1 MTGESRVG
9 VTQPHDPE
17 LLNAVR
23 DYLRSH
29 AERHGQQQTAEQ
41 YGVSRYTLWR
51 LLWKDHV
58 SPRLV
63 AAVTAEVGDSI
74 GRLHWDTERLD
85 DTGAQR
91 RSGAARRRLTPADAE
106 TLEVLCHTPFATV
119 GELSAF
125 IRLPANTIR
134 ERLVRLLKRGLAE
147 SRAHRLQILG
157 ARPQQRFVPTR
168 EGVVAAAGGETRC
181 ERLLGLYP
189 VSRQWFR
196 VLAERLDSVALLYRV
211 AEMIAELRAG
221 ESPVAV
227 EHCRSGPYDLLL
239 RMSGGS
245 IGLVRQGPM
254 LSHASLRYRIRTIE
268 RMDVGKRPLVTL
280 ILVDS
285 EQDMRRVLRTIADP
299 SLHRQTFVAVMG
311 EVMVGKGRYEVWQ
324 QGGYGF
330 ASTPTLKPEASL
342 PSIVKHV
349 QRLGEAY
356 PKING
361 SRTRRSAPAIRA
373 SLPDATTQLERALS
387 LILSRAEKQVL
398 DLLANW
404 PFCSAEQLAGLMGGV
419 SKRQA
424 NHVLRSLRDRG
435 LVQREE
441 LGYALSDKGLTYL
454 ARRDRAS
461 VGPTLDR
468 WTPLRDEQ
476 GYIGSALQT
485 MANQHRHQA
494 GITEFCANLSA
505 EAARSPDH
513 EILDLLPTHRSQI
526 SYEHSGTR
534 YMLYPDASFQLRTGE
549 EWQWCLLEFERRATT
564 PKRVPERLRAYQ
576 RYFQSDY
583 IRPDHS
589 GQLPLVLFVFESE
602 QAETT
607 FLDTAEQ
614 VSPAPFLSTHLGALS
629 EHGILGRSWRAWGAT
644 SPERHRLH
652 QFGLFLSAPTTRA
665 EHFL

>member
-1 MTGESRVG
+1 MQ
-9 VTQPHDPE
+9 QPHDPE
-17 LLNAVR
+17 LLNAIR

-29 AERHGQQQTAEQ
+29 AERRGQQQTAERF
-41 YGVSRYTLWR
+41 GVSRYTLWR
-51 LLWKDHV
+51 FLWKDHV

-63 AAVTAEVGDSI
+63 AAVTADVGDSI
-74 GRLHWDTERLD
+74 GRLRWATTRLN

-91 RSGAARRRLTPADAE
+91 QSGAAQRRLTPADTE
-106 TLEVLCHTPFATV
+106 TLEIICHTPLASV
-119 GELSAF
+119 DELSAF

-134 ERLVRLLKRGLAE
+134 ERLARLSNRGLAE
-147 SRAHRLQILG
+147 SRAHRLQVLG
-157 ARPQQRFVPTR
+157 ARPQKRFFPTR
-168 EGVVAAAGGETRC
+168 DGIVAAAGSESGC
-181 ERLLGLYP
+181 ARLLGLYP

-196 VLAERLDSVALLYRV
+196 VLAERLDSVALLYQV
-211 AEMIAELRAG
+211 AAMIAELRAD
-221 ESPVAV
+221 ESPLPV

-239 RMSGGS
+239 RMGGGS

-268 RMDVGKRPLVTL
+268 RMDVSQRPLVTL

-299 SLHRQTFVAVMG
+299 SVHRQTFVAVMG
-311 EVMVGKGRYEVWQ
+311 EVMVGKGKCEVWQ

-330 ASTPTLKPEASL
+330 ASTPTLEPDVSL
-342 PSIVKHV
+342 SSIVKYV
-349 QRLGEAY
+349 RRLGEAY
-356 PKING
+356 PEISG
-361 SRTRRSAPAIRA
+361 SRKRRSSNATRV
-373 SLPDATTQLERALS
+373 SLADTTARLDQALS
-387 LILSRAEKQVL
+387 LTLGRADKRVL
-398 DLLANW
+398 DLLAGW
-404 PFCSAEQLAGLMGGV
+404 PFCSAEQLAGLMEGV

-424 NHVLRSLRDRG
+424 NHVLRSLLDQG
-435 LVQREE
+435 LVQHEE
-441 LGYALSDKGLTYL
+441 LGNVLSDKGLTYL
-454 ARRDRAS
+454 ARRDRSA

-485 MANQHRHQA
+485 MANQHRHQS
-494 GITEFCANLSA
+494 GITEFCAMLSA
-505 EAARSPDH
+505 ETGQSPDH
-513 EILDLLPTHRSQI
+513 EILDLLSTHRSQI

-534 YMLYPDASFQLRTGE
+534 YLIFPDASFQLRTGDD
-549 EWQWCLLEFERRATT
+549 WHWCLLEFERRATT
-564 PKRVPERLRAYQ
+564 PKRVPERLRAYR
-576 RYFQSDY
+576 RYFESDY

-589 GQLPLVLFVFESE
+589 GQLPLVLFVFETE

-607 FLDTAEQ
+607 FLDTAER

-644 SPERHRLH
+644 SHGRHRLQ
-652 QFGLFLSAPTTRA
+652 QFGLFLNSPTTRA

>member
-1 MTGESRVG
+1 MK
-9 VTQPHDPE
+9 QPHDPE
-17 LLNAVR
+17 LLNAIR
-23 DYLRSH
+23 DYLRSL
-29 AERHGQQQTAEQ
+29 AKRRGQQQTAER
-41 YGVSRYTLWR
+41 YGVSRHTLWR
-51 LLWKDHV
+51 FLWKDHV

-63 AAVTAEVGDSI
+63 DAVTAEVGESI
-74 GRLHWDTERLD
+74 GLLRWATTRLD
-85 DTGAQR
+85 DNGAQR
-91 RSGAARRRLTPADAE
+91 QSGAARRRLTPADAQ
-106 TLEVLCHTPFATV
+106 TLEILCHTPLATV
-119 GELSAF
+119 YELSAF

-134 ERLVRLLKRGLAE
+134 ERLARLTNRGLAE
-147 SRAHRLQILG
+147 SRPHRLQMLG
-157 ARPQQRFVPTR
+157 SRPQQRYFPTSD
-168 EGVVAAAGGETRC
+168 GIVAAAGSESGC
-181 ERLLGLYP
+181 ARLLGLYP

-211 AEMIAELRAG
+211 AAMIAELRAG
-221 ESPVAV
+221 ESPMPV

-245 IGLVRQGPM
+245 IGLLRQGPM

-268 RMDVGKRPLVTL
+268 LMDVSKRPLVTL

-299 SLHRQTFVAVMG
+299 SVHRHTFVAVMG
-311 EVMVGKGRYEVWQ
+311 EVMVGKGQYAVWQ

-330 ASTPTLKPEASL
+330 ASTPTLEPDVSL
-342 PSIVKHV
+342 PRIVKHV
-349 QRLGEAY
+349 QRLAESY

-361 SRTRRSAPAIRA
+361 SRKRRSSNGTRV
-373 SLPDATTQLERALS
+373 SLPDTTTQLDQALS
-387 LILSRAEKQVL
+387 LTLGRAEKRVL
-398 DLLANW
+398 GLLAGW
-404 PFCSAEQLAGLMGGV
+404 PFCSTEQLAGLMEGV
-419 SKRQA
+419 SRRQA
-424 NHVLRSLRDRG
+424 NHVLRSLRDQG
-435 LVQREE
+435 LVQRKE
-441 LGYALSDKGLTYL
+441 LGYVLSDKGITYL
-454 ARRDRAS
+454 ARRDRTA

-476 GYIGSALQT
+476 GNVGSALQT

-505 EAARSPDH
+505 EAARSPEH

-526 SYEHSGTR
+526 SYEHQGTR
-534 YMLYPDASFQLRTGE
+534 YMLYPDASFQLRGGE
-549 EWQWCLLEFERRATT
+549 DWHWCLLEFERRATT

-589 GQLPLVLFVFESE
+589 GQLPLVLFVFETE

-607 FLDTAEQ
+607 FIDTAER

-644 SPERHRLH
+644 SPERHRLQ
-652 QFGLFLSAPTTRA
+652 QFDLFLNAPTTRA
-665 EHFL
+665 EHIL

>member
-1 MTGESRVG
+1 MK
-9 VTQPHDPE
+9 QPHDPE
-17 LLNAVR
+17 LLNAIR
-23 DYLRSH
+23 DYLRSRT
-29 AERHGQQQTAEQ
+29 ERCGQQQTAERF
-41 YGVSRYTLWR
+41 GVSRYTLWR
-51 LLWKDHV
+51 FLWTEHV

-63 AAVTAEVGDSI
+63 AAVTADVGDSI
-74 GRLHWDTERLD
+74 GLLRWATTRLD

-91 RSGAARRRLTPADAE
+91 RSGTAHRRLTPADAE
-106 TLEVLCHTPFATV
+106 TLEILCHTPLATV
-119 GELSAF
+119 DELSAF
-125 IRLPANTIR
+125 IRLPANTMR
-134 ERLVRLLKRGLAE
+134 DRLGRLSKRGLAE
-147 SRAHRLQILG
+147 SRAHRSQVLG
-157 ARPQQRFVPTR
+157 ARPQQRFVPTSD
-168 EGVVAAAGGETRC
+168 GIVAAAGSESGC

-211 AEMIAELRAG
+211 AAMIAELRAG
-221 ESPVAV
+221 ESPMPV

-268 RMDVGKRPLVTL
+268 RLEVSKRPLVTL

-299 SLHRQTFVAVMG
+299 SVHRHTFVAVMG
-311 EVMVGKGRYEVWQ
+311 EVMVGKGQYEVWQ

-330 ASTPTLKPEASL
+330 ASTPTLEPDVSL

-349 QRLGEAY
+349 QRLRETY
-356 PKING
+356 PEISGWQK
-361 SRTRRSAPAIRA
+361 RQFAPAVSA
-373 SLPDATTQLERALS
+373 SLPDTTKQLGLALS
-387 LILSRAEKQVL
+387 LTLGRAEKRVL
-398 DLLANW
+398 GLLAGW
-404 PFCSAEQLAGLMGGV
+404 PFCSTEQLAGLMEGV
-419 SKRQA
+419 SRRQA
-424 NHVLRSLRDRG
+424 NHVLRSLRDQG

-441 LGYALSDKGLTYL
+441 LGYVLSDKGITYL
-454 ARRDRAS
+454 ARRDRTA

-505 EAARSPDH
+505 EAARSPEH

-526 SYEHSGTR
+526 SYEHQGTR
-534 YMLYPDASFQLRTGE
+534 YLIYPDASFQLRTDDD
-549 EWQWCLLEFERRATT
+549 WHWCLLEFERRATT
-564 PKRVPERLRAYQ
+564 PKRVPERLCAYR
-576 RYFQSDY
+576 RYFESDY

-589 GQLPLVLFVFESE
+589 GQLPLVLFVFETE

-607 FLDTAEQ
+607 FIDTAER

-644 SPERHRLH
+644 SPERHRLQ
-652 QFGLFLSAPTTRA
+652 QFDLFLNAPTTRA
-665 EHFL
+665 EHIL

>member
-1 MTGESRVG
+1 M
-9 VTQPHDPE
+9 TQPHDPE
-17 LLNAVR
+17 LLNAIR

-29 AERHGQQQTAEQ
+29 AERRGQQQTAER

-51 LLWKDHV
+51 FLWTDHV

-63 AAVTAEVGDSI
+63 AAVTADVGDSI
-74 GRLHWDTERLD
+74 GLLRWATTRLD
-85 DTGAQR
+85 DIGAQR
-91 RSGAARRRLTPADAE
+91 QSGAARRRLTLADTE
-106 TLEVLCHTPFATV
+106 TLEILCHTPLATV
-119 GELSAF
+119 DELSAF
-125 IRLPANTIR
+125 TRLPANTIR
-134 ERLVRLLKRGLAE
+134 ERLSRLSNRGLAE
-147 SRAHRLQILG
+147 SRAHRLQALG

-168 EGVVAAAGGETRC
+168 EGIAAAAGSESGC

-211 AEMIAELRAG
+211 AAVIAELRAA
-221 ESPVAV
+221 ESPMPV

-268 RMDVGKRPLVTL
+268 RLNAYERPLVTL

-299 SLHRQTFVAVMG
+299 AVHRQTFVAVMG
-311 EVMVGKGRYEVWQ
+311 EVMVGKGKYEVWQ

-330 ASTPTLKPEASL
+330 ASTPTLEPDVSL

-356 PKING
+356 AEING
-361 SRTRRSAPAIRA
+361 SRKRQSSNANRV
-373 SLPDATTQLERALS
+373 SLPDTTKQLDQALS
-387 LILSRAEKQVL
+387 LTLGRAEKRVL
-398 DLLANW
+398 DLLAGW
-404 PFCSAEQLAGLMGGV
+404 PFCSAEQLAGLMAGV

-424 NHVLRSLRDRG
+424 NHVLHSLRDQG
-435 LVQREE
+435 LVQHDE
-441 LGYALSDKGLTYL
+441 LGFVLSDKGITYL
-454 ARRDRAS
+454 ARRDRAA
-461 VGPTLDR
+461 VGPALDR
-468 WTPLRDEQ
+468 WTPLRDKQ

-485 MANQHRHQA
+485 MANQHLHQA

-526 SYEHSGTR
+526 SYEHRGTR
-534 YMLYPDASFQLRTGE
+534 YPIYPDASFQLRSGDD
-549 EWQWCLLEFERRATT
+549 WHWCLLEFERRATT
-564 PKRVPERLRAYQ
+564 PKRVPERLHAYR
-576 RYFQSDY
+576 RYFESDY

-589 GQLPLVLFVFESE
+589 GQLPLVLFVFETDP
-602 QAETT
+602 AETT
-607 FLDTAEQ
+607 FLDTAER
-614 VSPAPFLSTHLGALS
+614 VSPAPFLSTHHGALS

-644 SPERHRLH
+644 SHERHRLQ